1 MSLLTRFDRWDP
13 FEELDAFRNRLDRLM
28 ARMNP
33 ELPANTADWRPVA
46 DIVETK
52 DAILVKAELPGVTEK
67 DIHVELEANLLT
79 ISGERK
85 EEKETEEKGVHQV
98 ERLFGRFVR
107 AFPLPP
113 NVKTD
118 EIKAT
123 FADGLLEV
131 SIPKKEESKPKE
143 IKLQIG
149 KKLAAA

>member
-1 MSLLTRFDRWDP
+1 MSLLSRFDRWDP

-33 ELPANTADWRPVA
+33 ELPANVADWRPVA

-52 DAILVKAELPGVTEK
+52 DAILVKAELPGIAEK

-85 EEKETEEKGVHQV
+85 DEKVTEEKGIHQV

-107 AFPLPP
+107 AFTLPP
-113 NVKTD
+113 NVKMD

-123 FADGLLEV
+123 FSDGLLEIT
-131 SIPKKEESKPKE
+131 IPKKEESKPKE
-143 IKLQIG
+143 IKLEIG